1 MSAQLIKTT
10 GEKVS
15 ILPKNGTD
23 FKLEELQTMVGGY
36 IEIVNMYGHIMVV
49 DEEGL
54 LKHKPYNHVAS
65 EMSGRRL
72 VGDVVFCTP
81 EMVK

>member
-1 MSAQLIKTT
+1 MSALLIKAN
-10 GEKVS
+10 GERFTIS
-15 ILPKNGTD
+15 PKNGED
-23 FKLEELQTMVGGY
+23 FKLNELQELVGGY
-36 IEIVNMYGHIMVV
+36 IEIIQMYGHIMVV

-54 LKHKPYNHVAS
+54 LKKKPYNAVAS
-65 EMSGRRL
+65 SISGRPL

>member
-1 MSAQLIKTT
+1 MSAQWIKAN
-10 GEKVS
+10 GEK
-15 ILPKNGTD
+15 ITIEPKNGTD
-23 FKLEELQTMVGGY
+23 FKLDELQAFVGGF

-54 LKHKPYNHVAS
+54 LKHKPYNLVAS
-65 EMSGRRL
+65 VMSGRPL

>member
-1 MSAQLIKTT
+1 MSAQLIKAN
-10 GEKVS
+10 GEK
-15 ILPKNGTD
+15 ITITPKNGED
-23 FKLEELQTMVGGY
+23 FKLDELQSLVGGY
-36 IEIVNMYGHIMVV
+36 IEIVTMYGHIMVV

-54 LKHKPYNHVAS
+54 LKHKPYNNVAS
-65 EMSGRRL
+65 VISGRPL

>member
-1 MSAQLIKTT
+1 MSAELIKVN
-10 GEKVS
+10 GERVTIS
-15 ILPKNGTD
+15 PKNDTD
-23 FKLEELQTMVGGY
+23 FKLDELQSLVGGY

-72 VGDVVFCTP
+72 VGDVVFCP
-81 EMVK
+81 DEMVK

>member
-1 MSAQLIKTT
+1 MSAQLIKAN
-10 GEKVS
+10 GEKITIS
-15 ILPKNGTD
+15 PKNGED
-23 FKLEELQTMVGGY
+23 FKLAELQELVGGY
-36 IEIVNMYGHIMVV
+36 IEIVTMYGHIMVV

-81 EMVK
+81 DMVK